1 MRIRWEDVP
10 RRDADVVVVGGGL
23 AGMTAALEAVGRSVL
38 LVTKTGFAAGG
49 SSVYAQGG
57 IAAAVGADDEPRL
70 HAEDTLVA
78 GAGLCDPEVV
88 DRVTREGPERLEALM
103 RLGARLDRDAD
114 GRLALGREGAH
125 RRRRVAHAAG
135 DATGA
140 ELVRALAEA
149 VRRAPRVE
157 IAERRLA
164 LELAVAGGRVCGLL
178 VADADGRLELV
189 TARDV
194 VLATGGIGALYRM
207 TTNPPEATGDG
218 LAMAARAG
226 ARLAGLEMVQ
236 FHPTALAAGED
247 RLPLLTEAL
256 RGEGAVLVDDRG
268 DRFMAAVHP
277 LAELAPRDVVAR
289 AIWRRREDGREVFLD
304 ATSLGDRLEERFP
317 TVVGLCRERGLDPM
331 RQPVPVSPA
340 AHYHMGGVVVD
351 AEGRTSVPC
360 LWACG
365 EVAFTGLH
373 GANRLASNSLLEAA
387 VYGAAVGRALRTV
400 RPTAVGMPPGATVV
414 APSPWLGADPS
425 STASAAAVRDLMWRH
440 VGLARHAGGL
450 RRALDELDGITA
462 GGAGELASMLTVAQL
477 VARAATARTESR
489 GAHYRSDF
497 PSPYACWRQDLAFE
511 GERMVDPH
519 PVAAPGAATG

>member
-23 AGMTAALEAVGRSVL
+23 AGMTAALEATGRSVL
-38 LVTKTGFAAGG
+38 LLTKTGFAAGG
-49 SSVYAQGG
+49 SSVDAQGG
-57 IAAAVGADDEPRL
+57 IAAAVGADDDPRL
-70 HAEDTLVA
+70 HAEDTLAV
-78 GAGLCDPEVV
+78 GAGLCDPAVV
-88 DRVTREGPERLEALM
+88 DRVTAEGPERLDALL
-103 RLGARLDRDAD
+103 RLGARLDRGAD

-140 ELVRALAEA
+140 ELVRALSEA
-149 VRRAPRVE
+149 VREAPGIEVSE
-157 IAERRLA
+157 HRLA
-164 LELAVAGGRVCGLL
+164 VELAVAGGRVCGVL
-178 VADADGRLELV
+178 VAGPGGRLELV

-194 VLATGGIGALYRM
+194 VLSTGGIGALYRM

-256 RGEGAVLVDDRG
+256 RGEGAVLVDDCG
-268 DRFMAAVHP
+268 ERFMAGLHP

-304 ATSLGDRLEERFP
+304 ATSLGERLETRFP
-317 TVVGLCRERGLDPM
+317 TVVGLCRARGLDPVH
-331 RQPVPVSPA
+331 QPVPVSPA

-351 AEGRTSVPC
+351 ADGRTTVPG

-365 EVAFTGLH
+365 EVAFTGMH

-387 VYGAAVGRALRTV
+387 VYGAAAGRGLRAA
-400 RPTAVGMPPGATVV
+400 RPTAVGVPSGEVVV
-414 APSPWLGADPS
+414 AAQPRFGADP
-425 STASAAAVRDLMWRH
+425 AAAVIRDLMWRH
-440 VGLARHAGGL
+440 VGLDRHAGGL
-450 RRALDELDGITA
+450 RRALDELDGIAADGA
-462 GGAGELASMLTVAQL
+462 GGLASTLTVARL
-477 VARAATARTESR
+477 VTRAATARTESR
-489 GAHYRSDF
+489 GAHFRSDF
-497 PSPYACWRQDLAFE
+497 PSPCACWRQELLFE
-511 GERMVDPH
+511 GERMIDPH
-519 PVAAPGAATG
+519 PIVAPGAATG